1 MIYNHGN
8 RCQGIPSP
16 AVHFSCPS
24 PRDRTERSITAPGP
38 GGTEYYRPW
47 TRRKRALPPLDQAE
61 GSITAPGPD
70 GTEYYRPWTR
80 RKGALPPLDRTE
92 RSITAPGPGGREHY
106 RPWTGRNGVLPPL
119 DQAEGSITASGRP
132 RRRLE
137 VPGEYGEKIL
147 TAREVGPQ
155 RRPSTADM
163 ARHDDIAAAKFR
175 ATVAVYC
182 GSVPKMKPGYHSL
195 RTGSMDSNLHLCGN
209 KWMAADIASY
219 QTSLSVQ
226 MKPTLSG
233 GIGDQ
238 VFSGT
243 VLPTKSW
250 ETRNSYQSLAL
261 KRELLQPPSPPLK
274 LDPREQEVGSA
285 ALETARLKDKV
296 KRKMSEG
303 PGHQGV
309 ESSSPNDGVLIP
321 PVPRSASQR
330 TLNALK
336 PVPPIQKSPTPQTN
350 GAEGSGQDAAPN
362 GSTRETEATEG
373 HSDQSLAP
381 KEVTDVNQVQ
391 NSLQYVRSSAEKKR
405 KSLSGT
411 LIPPIPKSG
420 RSSLETGFEDCAV
433 SPQGSEDKTHI
444 TMEMQRSTTRRSAT
458 ESDVEQRS
466 LERKTLDSVLPVQ
479 KTKPADVMKLTE
491 VPAESAPLKTIFLN
505 PAKEEDRI
513 HLQQNSGEEEGKE
526 NNGRINFTI
535 SKSAQDKMRQKRMEE
550 MEYLTKERDRQW
562 SHLQLRDRL
571 QNMDPGG
578 IIQNGHAD
586 TNPFYV
592 NGLSPAIASMDTQRA
607 SAGVT
612 LRKRVN
618 RPSLPNFPTVSQDVS
633 DSRHPSAHSLPAN
646 SLTSRE
652 SDADLENPESMEIR
666 PFSHPEQGLIDALKC
681 LHHKDWEQK
690 EKGLRSVRCLAS
702 CHSHVLFSRLH
713 DVTLAVTKEVSNLRS
728 KVSRHAIRTLG
739 ELFKTLKRNMDQ
751 EVEEVARVLL
761 HKIGDSN
768 EFIREEAD
776 RSLMIMVE
784 NVSPSKALAALI
796 AGGVNHRNS
805 SVRKCSGEHLL
816 SVVELLGAE
825 RLLSGSKDGTDMLL
839 RTIVKLAQDAHQDT
853 RYYGR
858 KMLSVLMPHPRFD
871 GLMERS
877 VCAHDL
883 REIMTTIKNK
893 GMGESTSEPPS
904 AKSHRTSW
912 SNSFSTSQDSLPSD
926 EGVDTEAATPPQL
939 VPRRQVVRSAE
950 VTEQLKELNKL
961 MTAKEFQSRTEGVT
975 LLLEHCKNN
984 PKFVTANIMQIFDCF
999 NPRLQDSNKK
1009 VNQYALESTAVMIPI
1024 LKDSLHQVLVS
1035 MVIVVTDNLNSKHA
1049 GIYSAAV
1056 KVLDTLIAHIDNL
1069 WLLQPFASRVPL
1081 LSGRAMNDITERLS
1095 VLVSAVYP
1103 RKPQA
1108 VERHVLPVLWYF
1120 LSNMTGSG
1128 VLPGK
1133 PGNVKAV
1140 VSKLTEALMQQMGVS
1155 LEEYASSQPQ
1165 HVVKALQELSGRK
1178 L

>member
-1 MIYNHGN
+1 
-8 RCQGIPSP
+8 
-16 AVHFSCPS
+16 
-24 PRDRTERSITAPGP
+24 
-38 GGTEYYRPW
+38 
-47 TRRKRALPPLDQAE
+47 
-61 GSITAPGPD
+61 
-70 GTEYYRPWTR
+70 
-80 RKGALPPLDRTE
+80 
-92 RSITAPGPGGREHY
+92 
-106 RPWTGRNGVLPPL
+106 
-119 DQAEGSITASGRP
+119 
-132 RRRLE
+132 
-137 VPGEYGEKIL
+137 
-147 TAREVGPQ
+147 
-155 RRPSTADM
+155 
-163 ARHDDIAAAKFR
+163 
-175 ATVAVYC
+175 
-182 GSVPKMKPGYHSL
+182 MKPGYHSL
-195 RTGSMDSNLHLCGN
+195 RTGSMDSNLQLCGN
-209 KWMAADIASY
+209 KWMSADIASY
-219 QTSLSVQ
+219 QASLSVQ
-226 MKPTLSG
+226 MKPALSG

-238 VFSGT
+238 AFSGA
-243 VLPTKSW
+243 VLPTKSR

-261 KRELLQPPSPPLK
+261 RRELLQPPSPPLK
-274 LDPREQEVGSA
+274 VDTREQEVGSA

-303 PGHQGV
+303 PGLQGV
-309 ESSSPNDGVLIP
+309 ESSSPSDGVLTP
-321 PVPRSASQR
+321 PVPRSTSQR

-350 GAEGSGQDAAPN
+350 GAVESGQEAA
-362 GSTRETEATEG
+362 SEDISREKEATEG
-373 HSDQSLAP
+373 YSDQSLAP
-381 KEVTDVNQVQ
+381 KEASFLQVQ
-391 NSLQYVRSSAEKKR
+391 NSLQYVRYSAEKKR

-420 RSSLETGFEDCAV
+420 RSSLDTIFGDFAV
-433 SPQGSEDKTHI
+433 SPQGSNDTTHT
-444 TMEMQRSTTRRSAT
+444 TMEMQRSTPRRSTT
-458 ESDVEQRS
+458 EGDAEQQTF
-466 LERKTLDSVLPVQ
+466 ERRNLDSVLPGQ
-479 KTKPADVMKLTE
+479 KTEPVAVVKPSGA
-491 VPAESAPLKTIFLN
+491 PAESAPLKTIFLN
-505 PAKEEDRI
+505 TAKEGDPI
-513 HLQQNSGEEEGKE
+513 QLQQNSSEEEGKE

-535 SKSAQDKMRQKRMEE
+535 SKSAQDKMRQRRMEE
-550 MEYLTKERDRQW
+550 MEHLTKERDMKW
-562 SHLQLRDRL
+562 SHLQLKDRL
-571 QNMDPGG
+571 QNMDSGG
-578 IIQNGHAD
+578 IMQNGHAD
-586 TNPFYV
+586 SGSFHV
-592 NGLSPAIASMDTQRA
+592 NGLSPVVVSADTQRA
-607 SAGVT
+607 SAGVM

-618 RPSLPNFPTVSQDVS
+618 RPSLPNFPTVSQDAS

-652 SDADLENPESMEIR
+652 SDADLDNPESIEIR

-751 EVEEVARVLL
+751 DVEEVARVLL

-796 AGGVNHRNS
+796 AGGANHRNS

-825 RLLSGSKDGTDMLL
+825 RLLSGTKDCTDMLL
-839 RTIVKLAQDAHQDT
+839 RTIAKLAQDAHQDT

-858 KMLSVLMPHPRFD
+858 KMLSVLMPHPKFD

-883 REIMTTIKNK
+883 RDIMTIIKNK
-893 GMGESTSEPPS
+893 GMGECTSEPPS

-926 EGVDTEAATPPQL
+926 EGVDADGVTPPQL
-939 VPRRQVVRSAE
+939 VPRRQIVRSAE

-961 MTAKEFQSRTEGVT
+961 MTAKEFQSRMEGVT

-984 PKFVTANIMQIFDCF
+984 PKFVTANIVQIFDCF

-1009 VNQYALESTAVMIPI
+1009 VNQYALESTMVMIPI

-1056 KVLDTLIAHIDNL
+1056 KVLDTLIAQIDNL

-1133 PGNVKAV
+1133 TGNVKAV
-1140 VSKLTEALMQQMGVS
+1140 VSKLTETLMHQMGDS

-1165 HVVKALQELSGRK
+1165 HVVKALQDLTGRK
-1178 L
+1178 LY